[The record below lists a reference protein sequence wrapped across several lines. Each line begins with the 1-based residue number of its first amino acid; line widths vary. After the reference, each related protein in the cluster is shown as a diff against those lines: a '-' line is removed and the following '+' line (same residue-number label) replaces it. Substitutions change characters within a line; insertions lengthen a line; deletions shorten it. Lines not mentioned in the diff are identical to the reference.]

1 MSFQYFGIL
10 HAVSNLSSAEVLVT
24 KSILWLLTAYCDV
37 HGIIA
42 TTTVSGSCPSLF
54 PEDSKNAIHVTTV
67 TQDGVRELKLIPRVS
82 IDVRQWI
89 NI

>member
-1 MSFQYFGIL
+1 MQFLTYPQPKFWEQNQFFDCLLLI
-10 HAVSNLSSAEVLVT
+10 VT
-24 KSILWLLTAYCDV
+24 FMGSY
-37 HGIIA
+37 IA
-42 TTTVSGSCPSLF
+42 TSTVSGSCPSLF
-54 PEDSKNAIHVTTV
+54 PEDSKHAIHVTTV